1 MSVFLPLLKQSGYL
15 DRVHMTVVNVGS
27 RKLFQEDDYASTGW
41 EVFAPQLSIYGFD
54 ADAEACDAANADLQK
69 RQITWTEKHV
79 PLAVNDAI
87 GRSQLYV
94 TRNPMC
100 SSLYPPNEPY
110 LGRFMGLLDLVAT
123 DYTVDLE
130 TTTLAAFCQAEG
142 IEAIDFLQIDVQGAD
157 LNVLKGASDL
167 LQTTLAVQIEVEFS
181 PLYHGQPLFA
191 DVDTYLRSR
200 DFTLFDLTRSACIR
214 SRSPIH
220 TGEHPGQLLWG
231 DAYYFCDLLQ
241 PAEML
246 HQKTPAQI
254 FKLACIAD
262 VMHFADYALE
272 ILEYLT
278 IHYSDDPDYN
288 FADIILSSLKQFPQI
303 AENLQEFPIFHS
315 LRQYSREAQNYDSV
329 PL

>member
-1 MSVFLPLLKQSGYL
+1 MSVFLPLLKQSGRL
-15 DRVHMTVVNVGS
+15 DHVHMTLVNVGS
-27 RKLFQEDDYASTGW
+27 RKLFQEDDYASSGW
-41 EVFAPQLSIYGFD
+41 EIFAPQLSIYGFD
-54 ADAEACDAANADLQK
+54 ADADACDAANADLQK
-69 RQITWTEKHV
+69 RQINWQEKHV
-79 PLAVNDAI
+79 PLAVSDTI

-110 LGRFMGLLDLVAT
+110 LNRFMGLLDLVAT

-130 TTTLAAFCQAEG
+130 TTTLNAFCQAEG

-167 LQTTLAVQIEVEFS
+167 LKTTLAIQIEVEFS
-181 PLYHGQPLFA
+181 PLYQGQPLFA

-200 DFTLFDLTRSACIR
+200 DFTLFDLTHSACIR

-254 FKLACIAD
+254 FKLACVAD
-262 VMHFADYALE
+262 TMAFADYALE

-278 IHYSDDPDYN
+278 LNYGDNSDYN
-288 FADIILSSLKQFPQI
+288 FADIILDSLKQFPQI
-303 AENLQEFPIFHS
+303 ADNLQEFPIFHS
-315 LRQYSREAQNYDSV
+315 LRQYIH
-329 PL
+329 